1 MISRLSVLI
10 LMSFLGCFNALA
22 VDLPKPMV
30 SPVKPAQIPSSPPS
44 SVLNLPPPVPAPISV
59 VDYKK
64 FRDPFKE
71 PAIAEILDSRSDL
84 EKYAVTDFKVVAII
98 TGPLRMRAML
108 IAPDS
113 KTHYVAEKMKIG
125 LRDGVIVK
133 ITTKTIVVRE
143 KVVNP
148 LGEVEQF
155 DTEIGLDQPAVAGTT
170 PQ

>member
-1 MISRLSVLI
+1 MIRTLALYAFIGVACGSESFAAGASEP
-10 LMSFLGCFNALA
+10 MSNAT
-22 VDLPKPMV
+22 
-30 SPVKPAQIPSSPPS
+30 
-44 SVLNLPPPVPAPISV
+44 PAPTGA

-71 PAIAEILDSRSDL
+71 PAISEMQELRSEL
-84 EKYAVTDFKVVAII
+84 ERYAVTEFRVVAVI

-113 KTHYVAEKMKIG
+113 KTHYVSEKMKIG

-133 ITTKTIVVRE
+133 ITTKSVVVRE

-148 LGEVEQF
+148 LGEVEMF
-155 DTEIGLDQPAVAGTT
+155 DTEISIDQPATGGAQT
-170 PQ
+170 Q